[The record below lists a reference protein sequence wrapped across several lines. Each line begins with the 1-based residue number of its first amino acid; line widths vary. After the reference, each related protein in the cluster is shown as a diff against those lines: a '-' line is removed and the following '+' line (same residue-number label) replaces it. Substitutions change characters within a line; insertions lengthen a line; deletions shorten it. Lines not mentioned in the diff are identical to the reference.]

1 MMAINNN
8 NNILIAE
15 ARNALDRFKYEVANE
30 VGVTLKPGYN
40 GDITSRDAGRI
51 GGNMVKKMVQSY
63 EQSLIGR

>member
-1 MMAINNN
+1 MANNNN

>member
-1 MMAINNN
+1 MMANNNN